1 VPGPRE
7 PVVRIRCTP
16 EEEGRVHAALA
27 RAGLAAERSLTW
39 LVVRDADP
47 DAVNEALAAGGAE
60 PRVAV
65 RVRIGQLVGWL
76 IDRQGDLTGRAKNVQ
91 ALVSRVIEEG
101 GLAARHR
108 PKPPDALLAGAAA
121 LYEHLMASGAAFVP
135 WERFL
140 ALFCDPVNPPA

>member
-1 VPGPRE
+1 VPGPKE

-16 EEEGRVHAALA
+16 EEEPRVQAALA

-47 DAVNEALAAGGAE
+47 DAVNEALAAGGAD

-76 IDRQGDLTGRAKNVQ
+76 LDRQGQLEGRGANVQ
-91 ALVSRVIEEG
+91 ALVSRVLEEG
-101 GLAARHR
+101 GLAARYA
-108 PKPPDALLAGAAA
+108 PKPAPALLEGARA
-121 LYEHLMASGAAFVP
+121 LHEQLMATGAGLVT

-140 ALFCDPVNPPA
+140 ALFCDPR